1 MLIGYA
7 RVSTDNQDLTAQ
19 REQLQHLG
27 VDEDRIYTDHGL
39 TGRNRD
45 RPGLAQ
51 AIAACR
57 SGDTLV
63 VTKLDRLARSVPD
76 AAAIAAELAD
86 NDVALNLGGTV
97 YDPTDPVGKLM
108 FTTLAMVAEFEA
120 DLISARTREGMAIA
134 KAQGKLKGRQP
145 KLNAAQQRHVR
156 ELAADGR
163 YTQSDIADLFG
174 VSRRTI
180 GRVLANS

>member
-7 RVSTDNQDLTAQ
+7 RVSTDRQDLAAQ
-19 REQLQHLG
+19 RIELQRLG
-27 VDEDRIYTDHGL
+27 VEDDRIYTDHGL
-39 TGRNRD
+39 TGRERD

-57 SGDTLV
+57 AGDTLV
-63 VTKLDRLARSVPD
+63 VAKLDRLARSVPD
-76 AAAIAAELAD
+76 AAAIAAELAV
-86 NDVALNLGGTV
+86 NDVALSLGGTV

-145 KLNAAQQRHVR
+145 KLSAAQQRHVR
-156 ELAADGR
+156 ELAASGHHTR
-163 YTQSDIADLFG
+163 SEIAELFG

-180 GRVLANS
+180 GRVLSQM